1 MSFYSF
7 IVYLLLLSGCGGF
20 IPAPPSDFREVEF
33 SAGLCE
39 GTCPQFSITINET
52 GASTYV
58 AGMFNSREGTFT
70 TVIKPVQLDSLKHF
84 IGSANFNN
92 LASSY
97 ATPATDMPSYQIKIS
112 FPDGSIKTIDD
123 YGPSG
128 PQALQQ
134 LYGFIFSLRET
145 QDWK

>member
-7 IVYLLLLSGCGGF
+7 ICYLLLLSGCGCF
-20 IPAPPSDFREVEF
+20 IPASDFREVEF

-58 AGMFNSREGTFT
+58 AGMFNDREGTFT
-70 TVIKPVQLDSLKHF
+70 TVIKPAQLDSLKHF

-97 ATPATDMPSYQIKIS
+97 TTPATDMASYQIKIS
-112 FPDGSIKTIDD
+112 FPDGTIKTIDD

-134 LYGFIFSLRET
+134 LYSFIFSLRET

>member
-1 MSFYSF
+1 MTFYSF
-7 IVYLLLLSGCGGF
+7 ILYLLLLSGCGCF
-20 IPAPPSDFREVEF
+20 MPSGDFREVEF

-58 AGMFNSREGTFT
+58 AGMFNDREGTFT
-70 TVIKPVQLDSLKHF
+70 TVIKPAQFDSLKYF
-84 IGSANFNN
+84 IAKADLNS
-92 LASSY
+92 LPDTY
-97 ATPATDMPSYQIKIS
+97 ATQATDMPSYQIKVS
-112 FPDGSIKTIDD
+112 FPGGTTKTIDD
-123 YGPSG
+123 YGPAG
-128 PQALQQ
+128 PRALQE